1 MEENQNQNQSTQTQN
16 EQAPAKKGIIE
27 QFKGLGIT
35 GYLCICVIAKAIVE
49 IVKAISKK

>member
-1 MEENQNQNQSTQTQN
+1 MEENQTTQNQTEQTTN
-16 EQAPAKKGIIE
+16 KKGIIE

>member
-1 MEENQNQNQSTQTQN
+1 MEEKQTAQTQN
-16 EQAPAKKGIIE
+16 EQESAKKGIIE